1 MIKTLLLL
9 ALIVACAPLASFG
22 APAPAPKETR
32 PPGLTS
38 GALANRSFLVS
49 TSEGA
54 GLARYFGNGS
64 LDGSQT
70 ATRAIIIVH
79 GVLRNADTYFA
90 TGELTLHAAHADDTL
105 LIAPQFVEAG
115 DLKGHDVPATTLRWS
130 DDWAG
135 GAPAIAPAPISTYSV
150 FDAMLDRLADRT
162 HFPKLSSIVVV
173 GHSAGGQIV
182 QRYAVVGNGPSLIA
196 NSGVRVHLI
205 VSNPSSYLYFGEER
219 PYAHRGCADFDQ
231 WRYGFVGAPP
241 YVDAAAAAYERRY
254 IARDVT
260 YLLGTADTNPRE
272 WDLDTSCAGESQGPY
287 RFARGKAYAAYLKR
301 RHPAGTA
308 QDYAFVPGVGHDNR
322 MMFTS
327 ACGIAVIFDRPRSAC
342 SVAQKI

>member
-272 WDLDTSCAGESQGPY
+272 WDLDTSCAGEAQGPY